1 MLGYT
6 ESDLNRM
13 INAIH
18 DSKLFYLRTPSDL
31 MDKEP
36 LIKDLEDAVS
46 FMQGLWAEGYF
57 DNTD

>member
-18 DSKLFYLRTPSDL
+18 DSKLFYLRYPSDL
-31 MDKEP
+31 MDKAP
-36 LIKDLEDAVS
+36 LRKDLEDAVS
-46 FMQGLWAEGYF
+46 FLQGLWAEGYF
-57 DNTD
+57 DHTN

>member
-18 DSKLFYLRTPSDL
+18 DAKVFYLNHPSDL
-31 MDKEP
+31 MDKKP
-36 LIKDLEDAVS
+36 VVDGLLMAIS
-46 FMQGLWAEGYF
+46 FLQGLWAEGYF
-57 DNTD
+57 D